1 MINRGL
7 MAAGAVLLL
16 ANGAILVN
24 VARNRAGNP
33 DAVIRLTER
42 ELRSYVTQE
51 EGAEEMLELRLTW
64 ETAAGAGS
72 ATTWFDRARLEALG
86 VTELPAGDDTTWTP
100 RCCASSRPAYVV
112 LELAGPA
119 WERRAAAEQAHRDS
133 TNAARTAR
141 GVDSALAPWLE
152 SDGATA
158 TRLMAV
164 DIGPDPWALR
174 QRYPDRSIYL
184 ILPATYEADITVSV
198 RDTAGAVVAPTKVAG
213 RIAQLLPGTVHV
225 PRPLR
230 DSLLTLG
237 AARNDSTRKFAVNFK
252 VGRRWEGW
260 VE

>member
-7 MAAGAVLLL
+7 LAAGVVLVL

-24 VARNRAGNP
+24 VSRNRAGTP

-42 ELRSYVTQE
+42 ELRSYVSQD

-64 ETAAGAGS
+64 ETAAGTGS
-72 ATTWFDRARLEALG
+72 ATTWFDRSRLEALG
-86 VTELPAGDDTTWTP
+86 VTGLPPGDDTTWTP

-119 WERRAAAEQAHRDS
+119 WERHAATEQARRDS
-133 TNAARTAR
+133 TDANRKSR
-141 GVDSALAPWLE
+141 GVDSVLAPWLE
-152 SDGATA
+152 SEGASA

-174 QRYPDRSIYL
+174 QRYPDRSSYL
-184 ILPATYEADITVSV
+184 ILPATYEADISPPA
-198 RDTAGAVVAPTKVAG
+198 RDTAGAVVAPTKVTG

-230 DSLLTLG
+230 DSLITLG
-237 AARNDSTRKFAVNFK
+237 AAKNDSTRRFAVSFK

>member
-1 MINRGL
+1 MNNRGGL
-7 MAAGAVLLL
+7 AAGLALVV
-16 ANGAILVN
+16 ANGVILLN

-42 ELRSYVTQE
+42 ELRSYVTQA

-64 ETAAGAGS
+64 EPAAGPGT
-72 ATTWFDRARLEALG
+72 ATTWFDRGRLEALG
-86 VTELPAGDDTTWTP
+86 VTGLPLADDTTWTP
-100 RCCASSRPAYVV
+100 HCCQTLRPAYAV

-119 WERRAAAEQAHRDS
+119 WERRAAAAE
-133 TNAARTAR
+133 AR
-141 GVDSALAPWLE
+141 
-152 SDGATA
+152 A

-184 ILPATYEADITVSV
+184 ILPATYEADIVPPT
-198 RDTAGAVVAPTKVAG
+198 RDTAGSILAPTVVTG

-230 DSLLTLG
+230 DSLLSLG
-237 AARNDSTRKFAVNFK
+237 AAKDDSTRKFAVNFK
-252 VGRRWEGW
+252 VGNRWEGW